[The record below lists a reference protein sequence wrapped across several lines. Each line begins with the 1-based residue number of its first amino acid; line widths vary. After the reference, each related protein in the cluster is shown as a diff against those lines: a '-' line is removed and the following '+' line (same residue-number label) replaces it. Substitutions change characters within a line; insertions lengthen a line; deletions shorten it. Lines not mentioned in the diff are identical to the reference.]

1 MKCSSFPQTESARKP
16 TVHAGSRLPWRQ
28 NSPLETE
35 SGRVQSHTYLLNTW
49 RGDGWWILCLKHT
62 VISDAND
69 TKILCSLLCADVKA
83 RRGREPPLSV
93 TPPCKFTSSNT
104 SWLSC
109 CGFHTCGI
117 ENDGIQRGV
126 AQFLRPFLHQYW
138 LSNDWYKHI

>member
-16 TVHAGSRLPWRQ
+16 TVHAGTRLPWRQ
-28 NSPLETE
+28 NSSLETE
-35 SGRVQSHTYLLNTW
+35 WACPEPHLPVKHVKGGTVGGSSALNT
-49 RGDGWWILCLKHT
+49 
-62 VISDAND
+62 
-69 TKILCSLLCADVKA
+69 
-83 RRGREPPLSV
+83 PLSLTLMTRSSSAV
-93 TPPCKFTSSNT
+93 YFVLMLKPGGGVNLRSVSPPCKFTSSNT

-126 AQFLRPFLHQYW
+126 AQFLRPFLHRYR